1 MRERAGGTAK
11 KMVHRLREGAE
22 SPLRLLLIC
31 SRSSRE
37 RLTTAFERLGFDVR
51 VATPDVLGIW
61 AAYNLPADLVAIDL
75 SDEEQR
81 RLQWCHSFRANVA
94 TSTVPLIGLTGA
106 GQEDLRVAL
115 FAAGVDDCLIGS
127 VTSEE
132 SELRIRSILRRAA
145 MPAHPAGEL
154 RYADIVLDPLQFKV
168 WRRGVRIPLTVL
180 RFKLLQ
186 FLMMNP
192 GKVFSREDLR
202 RKVWDDA
209 PIEDVTIA
217 KCISRLRLSLNAVG
231 GADLIR
237 RTRNGG
243 YSLDCPESTLP
254 DSAHN

>member
-1 MRERAGGTAK
+1 MRETAGGTAK
-11 KMVHRLREGAE
+11 RIVHRLRGGEE
-22 SPLRLLLIC
+22 PPLRLLLIC
-31 SRSSRE
+31 SRSNQE
-37 RLTTAFERLGFDVR
+37 RLTTEFERMGFEVR
-51 VATPDVLGIW
+51 VASPDVLGIW

-81 RLQWCHSFRANVA
+81 RLQWCHSFRASIA
-94 TSTVPLIGLTGA
+94 MSTVPLIGLTGA
-106 GQEDLRVAL
+106 GQEELRVSL
-115 FAAGVDDCLIGS
+115 LAAGVDDCLIGPI
-127 VTSEE
+127 TSGE
-132 SELRIRSILRRAA
+132 SELRIRSVLRRAA

-192 GKVFSREDLR
+192 GKVYSREDLR

-209 PIEDVTIA
+209 PVEDVTIA
-217 KCISRLRLSLNAVG
+217 KCISRLRISLNAAG

-243 YSLDCPESTLP
+243 YSLDMPESANS